1 MQDNKWTSPPDT
13 PRNYMSLQ
21 PGYPYSNNNEYI
33 HHTNSNSTVL
43 PGTSTQPAMPSL
55 LAGSQPSTPRPD
67 MISPPP
73 DKLAAMPDLI
83 RKRPPIPSRPASF
96 TTTTFHSN
104 PYPSSMSL
112 RRRRTESSM
121 FSFETGPSFSPT
133 KQVLDLWNIDQSN
146 GYQIQI
152 NAKMDR
158 GFFRADQ
165 DWTCYRRN
173 YFQVS
178 ATFDIRGSSYILQTP
193 EVPCL
198 ARLENGEIYQVD
210 FFSIGITARVS
221 GSDKKIELVQHT
233 PKRDKGPQMV
243 PEPRIVNPGGNL
255 HLASVGSNHN
265 IVTFERMQFK
275 TATANNG
282 KRRAAQQYYE
292 IVVDLYANTSIG
304 KRFQAATC
312 TSAPLVVRGRSPGH
326 YADSHTRYRSMD
338 AGAPSTLPTS
348 FGAVSGNGNGGTLPG
363 VIANTGNGPEDFH
376 YMQSPPLPR
385 FGGGDGPLNNPTG
398 SNSDFYTY
406 QQPSASY
413 HPYPIGSY
421 GSMLNTSSLN
431 SGRNVEDSHPRE
443 HSYLM
448 HPYTAHPLSS
458 PASTNNNN
466 PYNNNNNNSNNNNNN
481 NSNNNGQP
489 SQTIEG
495 NSNNNTVYSN
505 NHLTSDNSKSYWAAV
520 NNREA
525 DSPSDIVSHHSRY
538 NGHGGGHE
546 SGYINSEFTA
556 GYSNG
561 GIRSSQQNDTNN
573 TAMSSSSSMESN
585 SLDAGR
591 SSLTSDNRH
600 YLQHSSSTH
609 TPH

>member
-21 PGYPYSNNNEYI
+21 SSYPYNSNNEYMQ
-33 HHTNSNSTVL
+33 HSNTSSTVL
-43 PGTSTQPAMPSL
+43 PGMSTQPTMPSL

-73 DKLAAMPDLI
+73 DKLATTPDLI

-133 KQVLDLWNIDQSN
+133 KQLLELWNIDQSN

-178 ATFDIRGSSYILQTP
+178 ATFDVRGTNYMLQTP

-198 ARLENGEIYQVD
+198 VRTENGEIHQAD

-221 GSDKKIELVQHT
+221 GNDKKIELVQHT

-243 PEPRIVNPGGNL
+243 PEPRIVSAGGNL

-304 KRFQAATC
+304 KRFQVASC

-338 AGAPSTLPTS
+338 AGTPSSIPAP
-348 FGAVSGNGNGGTLPG
+348 FGAVGQNISATAGSGNSTANPPQSLPGVMASTGNGG
-363 VIANTGNGPEDFH
+363 GPEDFH

-385 FGGGDGPLNNPTG
+385 FGGGGGPLNPPTG
-398 SNSDFYTY
+398 SNPDFYAY
-406 QQPSASY
+406 QQSSASY
-413 HPYPIGSY
+413 PYPMGGY
-421 GSMLNTSSLN
+421 GSMLNTTPIN
-431 SGRNVEDSHPRE
+431 PGRNNDDGPHRE
-443 HSYLM
+443 QSYLM

-458 PASTNNNN
+458 SHTSANTNN
-466 PYNNNNNNSNNNNNN
+466 PYNNGHHSQTLDANNSNNVY
-481 NSNNNGQP
+481 
-489 SQTIEG
+489 G
-495 NSNNNTVYSN
+495 NHPSNNNTPDNKPYWTAGSN
-505 NHLTSDNSKSYWAAV
+505 NRDN
-520 NNREA
+520 
-525 DSPSDIVSHHSRY
+525 PSEMVSHHNRY
-538 NGHGGGHE
+538 NSHNGHD
-546 SGYINSEFTA
+546 SPYINSEFS
-556 GYSNG
+556 GY
-561 GIRSSQQNDTNN
+561 GIRPQQNDNN
-573 TAMSSSSSMESN
+573 TASSSSSNSAMESN
-585 SLDAGR
+585 PLDAGR
-591 SSLTSDNRH
+591 SITSDNRH
-600 YLQHSSSTH
+600 YLQHPSTNSH
-609 TPH
+609 H